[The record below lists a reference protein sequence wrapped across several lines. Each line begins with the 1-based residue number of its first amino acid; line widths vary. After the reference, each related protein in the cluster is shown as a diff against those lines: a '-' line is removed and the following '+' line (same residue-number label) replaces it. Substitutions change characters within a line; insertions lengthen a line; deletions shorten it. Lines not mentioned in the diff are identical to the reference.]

1 MSITQYK
8 LFIMI
13 IINTIQVGL
22 RVYFW
27 RVYHPSTYFCK
38 LRGESVCEQLNFCW
52 FKFHYSILWSHLS
65 NNKKVCFFFCKSIYM
80 LFCLQFKFK

>member
-22 RVYFW
+22 CSMQRYLF
-27 RVYHPSTYFCK
+27 HDAN
-38 LRGESVCEQLNFCW
+38 NFL
-52 FKFHYSILWSHLS
+52 KIAM
-65 NNKKVCFFFCKSIYM
+65 NK
-80 LFCLQFKFK
+80 Q

>member
-22 RVYFW
+22 CSMQRYLFHDANNFL
-27 RVYHPSTYFCK
+27 RTK
-38 LRGESVCEQLNFCW
+38 LDWETGH
-52 FKFHYSILWSHLS
+52 KIL
-65 NNKKVCFFFCKSIYM
+65 K
-80 LFCLQFKFK
+80 LQ